1 MKKYIVLVVA
11 AIMTTMSMNAQEK
24 GEFNYKVRMGAAMS
38 TLTNNDDAKME
49 PNFNFAVGVDYM
61 LTNKF
66 ALGLEVQTNYLGAKS
81 KEADKRLT
89 LWYTSVPLLAKYYVT
104 PWLAVQAGPQV
115 SFLRRV
121 TLDGDKTVNGVKLK
135 DNMKKVEL
143 SVPLG
148 LSFEPKIGN
157 NGDALLVD
165 LRYQL
170 GVTPVNKKIDSDDK
184 SRYNSAIILTVGY
197 RTNF

>member
-66 ALGLEVQTNYLGAKS
+66 ALGLEIQTNYLGAKS